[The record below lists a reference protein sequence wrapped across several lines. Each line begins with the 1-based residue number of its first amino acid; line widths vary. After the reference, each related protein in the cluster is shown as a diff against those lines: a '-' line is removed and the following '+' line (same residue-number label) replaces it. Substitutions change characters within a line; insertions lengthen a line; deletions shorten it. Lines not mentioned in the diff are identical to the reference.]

1 MIRIESGRS
10 KVSAE
15 GVRNGQMGAVFANM
29 CHPCVSVCHPL
40 KRCTPFIHRGC
51 VSVSPFVAKILCN
64 IRFLN
69 RVYGVRSATQSPIYS
84 LPVAKKSP
92 FSFVGFSELR
102 NFAAQRLKLL
112 QETMEKIFTRYVLLS
127 LLLSFSGI
135 RLAQADDIVDPVL
148 IDEDF
153 SSDDFA
159 VMTNG
164 QVQSLHNINEW
175 SFKGCLLLDN
185 PPLYDKSI
193 KFENPSPGSIYG
205 TANSPTFGIACNAVL
220 KFRYAPT
227 TASAAEIFV
236 TIGGSGSFDK
246 DDSSAKTVSF
256 KTKGI
261 SSGVFADGEGLI
273 YGAKSD
279 TYIIFEMKSS
289 NNKYFVIDDVKVTA
303 STPVTI
309 SETGTA
315 TTFDAQLADVTL
327 GRTLSADVWS
337 TLCLPFDVTTEAM
350 QTATG
355 ATDVKMCTFTSYA
368 DGTMTFE
375 KKGTVTAGKPFLVK
389 VNTTV
394 ENPRFLLVDVKSTA
408 AQTETHG
415 DVSMVGCYGQTD
427 LNTDG
432 ERVAVFL
439 TADGTLKRPNSA
451 SSTMNGLRAYFLVP
465 SSFPGARV
473 MIDDEEVTA
482 IDAVLKPE
490 STGDGELYSLT
501 GQRQTQSVR
510 PGIYINNGKKVIIK

>member
-1 MIRIESGRS
+1 
-10 KVSAE
+10 
-15 GVRNGQMGAVFANM
+15 
-29 CHPCVSVCHPL
+29 
-40 KRCTPFIHRGC
+40 
-51 VSVSPFVAKILCN
+51 
-64 IRFLN
+64 
-69 RVYGVRSATQSPIYS
+69 
-84 LPVAKKSP
+84 
-92 FSFVGFSELR
+92 
-102 NFAAQRLKLL
+102 
-112 QETMEKIFTRYVLLS
+112 MEKIFTRYVLLS

-135 RLAQADDIVDPVL
+135 RFAMADDIVNPVL

-153 SSDDFA
+153 SSADFA

-164 QVQSLHNINEW
+164 LVQSLHNINEW

-185 PPLYDKSI
+185 SFYDKSI
-193 KFENPSPGSIYG
+193 KFENPSHGSIYG

-256 KTKGI
+256 KTKGS

-303 STPVTI
+303 SIPVTI

-315 TTFDAQLADVTL
+315 TSFDAQLA
-327 GRTLSADVWS
+327 GVWS

-368 DGTMTFE
+368 NKTMTFE
-375 KKGTVTAGKPFLVK
+375 KTDVVAAGKPFLVK
-389 VNTTV
+389 VNTTAT
-394 ENPRFLLVDVKSTA
+394 NPRFLLVDVKSTE
-408 AQTETHG
+408 AQTEAHG

-427 LNTDG
+427 LNADG

-439 TADGTLKRPNSA
+439 TASGTLKRPSA
-451 SSTMNGLRAYFLVP
+451 TSSTMNGLRAYFIVP
-465 SSFPGARV
+465 KSFAGARV
-473 MIDDEEVTA
+473 IIDEEEVTA
-482 IDAVLKPE
+482 IDAVEKPE
-490 STGDGELYSLT
+490 PQSGGELYSLT